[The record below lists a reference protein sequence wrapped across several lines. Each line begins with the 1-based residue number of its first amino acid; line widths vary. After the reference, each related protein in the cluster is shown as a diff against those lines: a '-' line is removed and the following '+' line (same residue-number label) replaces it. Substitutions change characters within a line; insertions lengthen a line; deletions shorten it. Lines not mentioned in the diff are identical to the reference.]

1 MTFTAEGK
9 RQRLPLIFCSFLLSP
24 YINHTKIKVS
34 LTVRTFI
41 LLAFF
46 VFLFLFFVC
55 LLLLC
60 CSFSPYFSFSTPYI
74 LLNPA
79 LHSSLEYMNNDS
91 KNSQV
96 YMPRCS
102 WTISLT
108 SEMITPPPPP
118 RSQANRNQQ
127 NVLKNRISLVALASR
142 HKLAR
147 VLVTSENTL
156 HVRLDCQPLFGKEAR
171 AHWVLKLVAD

>member
-9 RQRLPLIFCSFLLSP
+9 RQRLPLIFYSFLVSP

-46 VFLFLFFVC
+46 VFLFVC
-55 LLLLC
+55 FYFAVH
-60 CSFSPYFSFSTPYI
+60 FSLIHFSFSTPYI

-91 KNSQV
+91 KNSQG
-96 YMPRCS
+96 YM
-102 WTISLT
+102 
-108 SEMITPPPPP
+108 
-118 RSQANRNQQ
+118 
-127 NVLKNRISLVALASR
+127 LVAAERFL
-142 HKLAR
+142 
-147 VLVTSENTL
+147 
-156 HVRLDCQPLFGKEAR
+156 
-171 AHWVLKLVAD
+171 